1 MNAKQEFKA
10 INERLDEIKKAVGIL
25 SAEFADKKA
34 RLKKICPHLETI
46 AEDDYV
52 SGSYYDRAQFI
63 KRTTCKLCGNVEE
76 EITYGG
82 YG

>member
-1 MNAKQEFKA
+1 MDA
-10 INERLDEIKKAVGIL
+10 INERLDQIKKETGIL
-25 SAEFADKKA
+25 SFEFGQKKA
-34 RLKKICPHLETI
+34 RLKQICPHLETI
-46 AEDDYV
+46 TEDDYV

-63 KRTTCKLCGNVEE
+63 KRITCKLCGNVEE